1 MVTRD
6 FDFFS
11 GSASYLIG
19 GTFLLLVILWA
30 AYSIGGIALE
40 RWFG

>member
-11 GSASYLIG
+11 GSASWVIG
-19 GTFLLLVILWA
+19 ALLLLVILWA
-30 AYSIGGIALE
+30 VYNLGGTALE

>member
-1 MVTRD
+1 MATRD
-6 FDFFS
+6 FAFFS

-19 GTFLLLVILWA
+19 TLLLLVILWA
-30 AYSIGGIALE
+30 GYSIGGIALE

>member
-6 FDFFS
+6 FPFFS
-11 GSASYLIG
+11 GNALNVVGIL
-19 GTFLLLVILWA
+19 LLLVILWA
-30 AYSIGGIALE
+30 VYNLGATALE

>member
-1 MVTRD
+1 MATKD

-11 GSASYLIG
+11 GSAPYLIG
-19 GTFLLLVILWA
+19 TLLLLVILWA
-30 AYSIGGIALE
+30 GYSVGGIALE

>member
-11 GSASYLIG
+11 GSVSWAIG
-19 GTFLLLVILWA
+19 TLLLLVILWA
-30 AYSIGGIALE
+30 GYSIGGIALE

>member
-1 MVTRD
+1 MVIRD

-19 GTFLLLVILWA
+19 ALLLLVILWA
-30 AYSIGGIALE
+30 GYSIGGVALE